1 MTKTR
6 TIKNI
11 PVWLT
16 TYSTP
21 DTLASDD
28 DKRVVGATS
37 LHFPWREDGTGP
49 EGWTLCGM
57 ATVTYE
63 FCSNDELVSNKV
75 ANLKAELEKDRAESE
90 VRQNRILEQ
99 ISKLQALEYTA

>member
-1 MTKTR
+1 MNTR
-6 TIKNI
+6 TIKNV

-21 DTLASDD
+21 DALTGDNEKSL
-28 DKRVVGATS
+28 VGATS

-49 EGWTLCGM
+49 EGWTRCGT
-57 ATVTYE
+57 ATVTYD
-63 FCSNDELVSNKV
+63 FCGEDELVANKV